1 MSSGEI
7 KVEYKIDFGRW
18 NSVFVV
24 PCDIVDKYIQK
35 LSGDDAKVLLYIMRN
50 AGNAKSLNSIS
61 RCIDLDPQLVKK
73 SLSALSS
80 MGLIL
85 GALNAE
91 TKTVRD
97 NHTDHNFKKSNEIKY
112 NRPSAVD
119 IAKRVETSKELYFMM
134 QEAQVILG
142 RPLSS
147 SDSAVLITLHDND
160 GLPPDVILMLLQYC
174 VSVGKTNMRYISKLG
189 VSWAESGIDDIQKAE
204 RKIEDLNSK
213 NLAWRSFESIIGI
226 DHRAPTETESE
237 AVSRWINDWK
247 FDENMIKEAY
257 ERCVNMNGKYV
268 LKYMDSIIKRW
279 HSQGI
284 LKIEQAIMEN
294 QKRNKKKCDSKLT
307 AGASYNIEE
316 YENYNILDYIN

>member
-1 MSSGEI
+1 M
-7 KVEYKIDFGRW
+7 EYKIDFGRW
-18 NSVFVV
+18 NSVFAV
-24 PCDIVDKYIQK
+24 PCDIVDKHIQK
-35 LSGDDAKVLLYIMRN
+35 LSGDDAKILLYMLRN
-50 AGNAKSLNSIS
+50 AGNTKSLDDISSSIG
-61 RCIDLDPQLVKK
+61 LNPKLVEK
-73 SLSALSS
+73 SLSALSD
-80 MGLIL
+80 MGLIS
-85 GALNAE
+85 GIGKFESESIRCNHAE
-91 TKTVRD
+91 
-97 NHTDHNFKKSNEIKY
+97 HNLKKSHEIKY

-147 SDSAVLITLHDND
+147 GDSAVLITLHDND

-189 VSWAESGIDDIQKAE
+189 ISWAESGIDDIQKAE
-204 RKIEDLNSK
+204 KKIEELNSK
-213 NLAWRSFESIIGI
+213 NLAWRSFESVIGI

-237 AVSRWINDWK
+237 AVSRWVNDWK

-257 ERCVNMNGKYV
+257 DRCVNMNGKYV

-284 LKIEQAIMEN
+284 LKIEQAVMEN
-294 QKRNKKKCDSKLT
+294 QKRNKKKYDSKLT
-307 AGASYNIEE
+307 SSASYNIEE